1 MKLTTKGR
9 YAVMAVADIAA
20 QGMNACVSLPD
31 IAARQGMSL
40 TYLEQLMAK
49 LRRAGIVESERGA
62 QGGYRL
68 MSKAAEIDLSTVIF
82 AVDEDIKAHGCSP
95 EIKRSC
101 MGKSER
107 CITHNLWG
115 ALEAHIEGFL
125 SGISVQDV
133 IDQNFPPA
141 PVSAQVNM
149 AAAL

>member
-1 MKLTTKGR
+1 
-9 YAVMAVADIAA
+9 MAVADMAA
-20 QGMNACVSLPD
+20 QGVNACVSLPD
-31 IAARQGMSL
+31 IASRQGMSL

-62 QGGYRL
+62 KGGYRL
-68 MSKAAEIDLSTVIF
+68 TSKAADIDLSTIIF

-95 EIKRSC
+95 ELKKSC
-101 MGKSER
+101 TGKSDR
-107 CITHNLWG
+107 CLTHNLWG

-133 IDQNFPPA
+133 IDENLPPV
-141 PVSAQVNM
+141 PVSVRDNM